1 MAENEKTSEKIASL
15 ASKFMKMENPRI
27 MTDDMWAE
35 IKSVIGSAFTQAPDR
50 KLKGFPNAGIG
61 QKGTLGLGLLGTKNP
76 LLQAFLASEAAKKKK
91 D

>member
-1 MAENEKTSEKIASL
+1 MAENEKTSERIASL

-35 IKSVIGSAFTQAPDR
+35 IKSVIGSAFTQVPDR
-50 KLKGFPNAGIG
+50 IKGFPNIG
-61 QKGTLGLGLLGTKNP
+61 TNQKGTSGLELLGGKNP
-76 LLQAFLASEAAKKKK
+76 LLNAFLASGAAKKKK